1 MPRKR
6 NPVRMSVR
14 PENINQTLN
23 VARHNGSYGG
33 TRDTKLREAKF
44 AENKEPV
51 EHQIHRNCCD
61 SGLHRKHRLAAFTQC
76 RCINRRYGE
85 RRKPYKHDHKICF
98 CRSESIR
105 YTSYSVARIMQIEV
119 YQFVSACQHEHNK
132 QQQHDANDVKLGSE
146 TLGNTFMVALAEELG
161 AENSRTRYST
171 ETDHDVH
178 KHKIPDDRHPGHWVC
193 AKSSD

>member
-85 RRKPYKHDHKICF
+85 RRKPYKH
-98 CRSESIR
+98 
-105 YTSYSVARIMQIEV
+105 
-119 YQFVSACQHEHNK
+119 EHNK